1 MKTENNE
8 KLVLIKMKIKE
19 KKKKIEDNKVQIT
32 VFVAII
38 SVINNP
44 PVTRPPR
51 PPTTASIRPPSGSTV
66 TAPPTIDYTRPPTG
80 STGQL
85 KQHTKY
91 FSNTFNIF
99 QVMGRSRWRSLAV
112 MEARR
117 QLQGSKNLL
126 RSLQGERNP
135 LQSLLEEKNPLQS
148 LLEERNLYQ

>member
-85 KQHTKY
+85 NSTL
-91 FSNTFNIF
+91 NIF
-99 QVMGRSRWRSLAV
+99 RTHSIFSR
-112 MEARR
+112 
-117 QLQGSKNLL
+117 
-126 RSLQGERNP
+126 
-135 LQSLLEEKNPLQS
+135 
-148 LLEERNLYQ
+148 